1 MELQNIWRF
10 SYIIEKKYN
19 IELFKGIDM
28 GALQKNENR
37 KIVKKEKKEG
47 TLYYLL

>member
-1 MELQNIWRF
+1 
-10 SYIIEKKYN
+10 
-19 IELFKGIDM
+19 M